1 MVLATTTIHN
11 SLTIIGAKE
20 VGPVDNTETQISPLK
35 KHKISKLNILG
46 ERSIKDYKK

>member
-35 KHKISKLNILG
+35 TQISKLNILG
-46 ERSIKDYKK
+46 ERSI